1 MTLRPDRGMRATTSM
16 TKGELVIAFA
26 EYDVAPG
33 YMGAVEFTI
42 PASVTGTF

>member
-1 MTLRPDRGMRATTSM
+1 M
-16 TKGELVIAFA
+16 FN

-42 PASVTGTF
+42 PASVTAEYLNN

>member
-1 MTLRPDRGMRATTSM
+1 MIFKGLTGMRVTASTD
-16 TKGELVIAFA
+16 KGELVIAFA

-33 YMGAVEFTI
+33 WLGLLSSMI